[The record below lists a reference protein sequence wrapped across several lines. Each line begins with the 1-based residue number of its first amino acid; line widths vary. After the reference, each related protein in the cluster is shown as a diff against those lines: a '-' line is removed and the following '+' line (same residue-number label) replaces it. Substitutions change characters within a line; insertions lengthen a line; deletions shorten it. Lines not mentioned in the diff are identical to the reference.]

1 MKISDHYP
9 DPFGNNNVV
18 DNSPSSVTI
27 TAPLIVT

>member
-9 DPFGNNNVV
+9 DPFGGGGVV
-18 DNSPSSVTI
+18 DDTPASVTI